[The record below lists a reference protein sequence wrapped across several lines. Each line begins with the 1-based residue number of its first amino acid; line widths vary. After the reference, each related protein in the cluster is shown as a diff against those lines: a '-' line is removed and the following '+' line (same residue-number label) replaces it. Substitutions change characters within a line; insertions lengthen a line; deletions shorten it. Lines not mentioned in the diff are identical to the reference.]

1 MAIYYHFQVLR
12 TVHNCMCCAF
22 IWLAG
27 FFTLASP
34 QIRNMLHYNVEM
46 AATSLGDRE
55 FFWGGTAIYEVPYW
69 TKGCYVAMAVET
81 CSPNIHL
88 VNYHQYYWGL
98 NHEGDRH

>member
-55 FFWGGTAIYEVPYW
+55 FFWGGLLYMKSLIGQKVVMWPW
-69 TKGCYVAMAVET
+69 
-81 CSPNIHL
+81 L
-88 VNYHQYYWGL
+88 
-98 NHEGDRH
+98 